1 MTYCNKGIRYNS
13 IITIGH
19 LGDVHVL
26 QSSPV
31 CFLVLFINF
40 FYEFETIL
48 VLIFFIG
55 RVLLIVKIVK
65 EKSEHGPVVL
75 FSRETSTKIKN
86 LRIPWPVDQK
96 FKCWG
101 GGGPWN
107 PWNRIWHIEYP
118 GNYRWHS
125 MAQTSISWSSWSLEV
140 KSRSWF
146 FSLYN

>member
-1 MTYCNKGIRYNS
+1 MILTYCNKGIRYNT

-55 RVLLIVKIVK
+55 RVLLIVNIVK
-65 EKSEHGPVVL
+65 EKSDHGPVVL

-86 LRIPWPVDQK
+86 TMTR
-96 FKCWG
+96 G
-101 GGGPWN
+101 
-107 PWNRIWHIEYP
+107 
-118 GNYRWHS
+118 S
-125 MAQTSISWSSWSLEV
+125 EV
-140 KSRSWF
+140 
-146 FSLYN
+146 

>member
-1 MTYCNKGIRYNS
+1 MFIIEWLNKLDLILNNGWYWPIATKVLDIIRSYQS
-13 IITIGH
+13 ATTIGH

-48 VLIFFIG
+48 VLTFFIG
-55 RVLLIVKIVK
+55 RVLLIVKINISILSVK

-86 LRIPWPVDQK
+86 TMTR
-96 FKCWG
+96 G
-101 GGGPWN
+101 
-107 PWNRIWHIEYP
+107 
-118 GNYRWHS
+118 S
-125 MAQTSISWSSWSLEV
+125 EV
-140 KSRSWF
+140 
-146 FSLYN
+146 

>member
-101 GGGPWN
+101 GGLYCNEDGLILLEHEVGTLKIMMNKWRCTN
-107 PWNRIWHIEYP
+107 S
-118 GNYRWHS
+118 G
-125 MAQTSISWSSWSLEV
+125 AQPALN
-140 KSRSWF
+140 F
-146 FSLYN
+146 CLF

>member
-19 LGDVHVL
+19 LGDIHVL

-55 RVLLIVKIVK
+55 RVLLIVKINISILSVK
-65 EKSEHGPVVL
+65 EKSELGPVVL
-75 FSRETSTKIKN
+75 FSRETSTKIKITMTRGSEV
-86 LRIPWPVDQK
+86 LVL
-96 FKCWG
+96 G
-101 GGGPWN
+101 GGGLYCN
-107 PWNRIWHIEYP
+107 ENGLIL
-118 GNYRWHS
+118 
-125 MAQTSISWSSWSLEV
+125 LEHEV
-140 KSRSWF
+140 GTLKIMMSK
-146 FSLYN
+146 

>member
-1 MTYCNKGIRYNS
+1 MILTYCNKGIRYNT

-55 RVLLIVKIVK
+55 RVLLIVKINISILSVK

-86 LRIPWPVDQK
+86 TMTR
-96 FKCWG
+96 G
-101 GGGPWN
+101 
-107 PWNRIWHIEYP
+107 
-118 GNYRWHS
+118 S
-125 MAQTSISWSSWSLEV
+125 EV
-140 KSRSWF
+140 
-146 FSLYN
+146 